1 MKSLLYILLL
11 WIPPGIIHAQSGTI
25 AATISFQDPSP
36 SCGLYGADDLSFGSV
51 RVPGSGTVSVTVN
64 AQNGR
69 VTTVPSGHSVIG
81 ASVGDFYVDG
91 DHVSSYSIGM
101 NTQVMPNAL
110 TSQSNPSNTIS
121 YAATTATSL
130 NGTTWSSAPTPSR
143 GQFYRR
149 ICGRHLLQLPTLL
162 SDRRNDQ
169 LYPPDHPASDIQR
182 HRNPEPLMFLTRPL
196 PFLIMSCLAGS
207 AAVAKQHAAMAVAVE
222 IIPPTLTLS
231 VSSAR
236 PGFRA
241 DRSER
246 RASRTPSGIG
256 CEKWRCLWDT

>member
-1 MKSLLYILLL
+1 MKPLLYILLL
-11 WIPPGIIHAQSGTI
+11 WLSPGILHAQSGTI

-69 VTTVPSGHSVIG
+69 VTTVPSGHSVTG

-101 NTQVMPNAL
+101 NTQLMPNAL
-110 TSQSNPSNTIS
+110 TSQSNPSNTIP

-143 GQFYRR
+143 GQFY
-149 ICGRHLLQLPTLL
+149 
-162 SDRRNDQ
+162 S
-169 LYPPDHPASDIQR
+169 
-182 HRNPEPLMFLTRPL
+182 
-196 PFLIMSCLAGS
+196 GS
-207 AAVAKQHAAMAVAVE
+207 AGGTFSSFRRYFRIGGTISSIRLTTPRATYSATV
-222 IIPPTLTLS
+222 TLRLS
-231 VSSAR
+231 CS
-236 PGFRA
+236 
-241 DRSER
+241 
-246 RASRTPSGIG
+246 
-256 CEKWRCLWDT
+256 